1 MFNIRY
7 LHSMDNSVIVISQLL
22 MCNNYFMAHKKTNI
36 ISLSNETLL
45 SKFHCVYPSKCYED
59 FFIRVEDSQIHY
71 FSFP

>member
-7 LHSMDNSVIVISQLL
+7 FHSMDNSTIAFSQLL
-22 MCNNYFMAHKKTNI
+22 TCNNYFIAHKKTNLI
-36 ISLSNETLL
+36 YLSNETLL
-45 SKFHCVYPSKCYED
+45 SQSHCVYPSKCFED